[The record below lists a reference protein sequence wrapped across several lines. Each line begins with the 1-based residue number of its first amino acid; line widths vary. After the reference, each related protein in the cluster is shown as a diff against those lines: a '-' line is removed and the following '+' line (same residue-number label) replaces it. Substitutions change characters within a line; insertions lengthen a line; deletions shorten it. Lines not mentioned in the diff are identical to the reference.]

1 MSRAKYSI
9 PLTGALAVALVFRFQ
24 LANGFSLLFGD
35 SYDGFIEVSILEHWN
50 NVVHGASSW
59 HRTLSLYPE
68 QNGLSFN
75 DGYFLF
81 GLIYSAFRA
90 VGADPLLGG
99 ELVNIAVRAVG
110 FFGFYAA
117 SRRILDIRT
126 EWALAGGAVFT
137 LCNGAYVSMDHAQ
150 FLTVCFVP
158 LNAMLLFR
166 AGRAL
171 MQDDRQA
178 LLKFGAAFM
187 VFYAACLM
195 TGYDIAWFTYLF
207 SIAFVIAWLVLA
219 GNERRKRV
227 FGCVR
232 RQALPILALLVLAG
246 LVNLPF
252 LTLYWPMAMA
262 SGMRTYEEATRFSP
276 VLLDIT
282 NVGEGNYIWSGLN
295 LAAYEY
301 FMSRYPEEKGTM
313 ANGIPP
319 LTLVLFLA
327 ATIALW
333 RRKGPTNDL
342 LLVKRALSATVLI
355 TCILTLKIGDFTLY
369 MPIYHWLPGAKGVTV
384 LVHYQLL
391 LGIPVVALGMDF
403 LSSLTLPARWKWA
416 PALLALLS
424 LAEQFNHY
432 HILQLRRTE
441 QVARL
446 ATVPATIP
454 ADCKAFYIARN
465 EKDPWAPV
473 DGLYRHSVDAML
485 LAEVL
490 RLPTVNG
497 IDSYVPPGY
506 DLFHPEEPAYADKV
520 AKYAKAHSIQ
530 GLCGLDMREHRWL
543 PPLSEQ

>member
-1 MSRAKYSI
+1 MSRAKYLI
-9 PLTGALAVALVFRFQ
+9 PLTGAIAVALFFRLQ
-24 LANGFSLLFGD
+24 IANGFSLLFGD

-50 NVVHGASSW
+50 NVFHGASSW

-81 GLIYSAFRA
+81 GLIYAVFRDL
-90 VGADPLLGG
+90 GADPLLGG
-99 ELVNIAVRAVG
+99 ELVNIAVRAIG

-117 SRRILDIRT
+117 CRRILDIRS
-126 EWALAGGAVFT
+126 EWALAGAAVFT
-137 LCNGAYVSMDHAQ
+137 LWNGSYVSMDHAQ

-171 MQDDRQA
+171 MEDDRKA
-178 LLKFGAAFM
+178 LLKSGAAFM

-195 TGYDIAWFTYLF
+195 TGYDMAWFTYLF
-207 SIAFVIAWLVLA
+207 AIAFVPVWLVLA
-219 GNERRKRV
+219 GNERRKRAFV
-227 FGCVR
+227 CLR
-232 RQALPILALLVLAG
+232 RQAVPVIGLLILAAI
-246 LVNLPF
+246 VNLPF

-262 SGMRTYEEATRFSP
+262 SGMRTYVEATKFSP
-276 VLLDIT
+276 IPLDIT

-295 LAAYEY
+295 LAAYAY
-301 FMSRYPEEKGTM
+301 FEGRYPGEKGTM
-313 ANGIPP
+313 ANGVPP
-319 LTLVLFLA
+319 LTLLLFLA
-327 ATIALW
+327 ATVAPW
-333 RRKGPTNDL
+333 CRKGRADDL
-342 LLVKRALSATVLI
+342 LLVKRALSATV
-355 TCILTLKIGDFTLY
+355 ILTWALTIKYDEDFTLY
-369 MPIYHWLPGAKGVTV
+369 DPIYNWLPGAKGVTV

-403 LSSLTLPARWKWA
+403 LASLKLPRLWKWA

-424 LAEQFNHY
+424 FAEQFNDY
-432 HILQLRRTE
+432 HILQLRRPE
-441 QVARL
+441 ELARL
-446 ATVPATIP
+446 ARAPAAP
-454 ADCKAFYIARN
+454 AECKAFYIARN

-485 LAEVL
+485 LAEWR

-506 DLFHPEEPAYADKV
+506 DLFHPEDPAYPERV
-520 AKYAKAHSIQ
+520 AKYARAHSVR

-543 PPLSEQ
+543 PPLAEE